1 MKQLAHILLRQV
13 TLQTSVA
20 ILGTVVFHAKYA
32 REPFYAVIMSVITMF
47 SMLCTVS
54 DQFADADFVARC
66 TAILYVIALE
76 TPKAISTG
84 NQWLLLFPTAV
95 VALWHVRHQHFTL
108 LAAVNVIAATGM
120 HSYLSCL
127 Y

>member
-32 REPFYAVIMSVITMF
+32 REPFYAVIMSAITMF

-54 DQFADADFVARC
+54 DQFAAADCVARC
-66 TAILYVIALE
+66 MAILYVLAME

-84 NQWLLLFPTAV
+84 NQWLLLFPTTV
-95 VALWHVRHQHFTL
+95 VALWHVRHEHFL
-108 LAAVNVIAATGM
+108 LLGAVNVTAAIGM
-120 HSYLSCL
+120 HFYLSLL